1 MNVNKKEPLDDLVR
15 RVDQD
20 RWLTSRFAPG
30 PARKRLVA
38 LYAFNY
44 EVARI
49 GQTSSDPNLGLIR
62 LKFWADAIGAIY
74 GEGAPPEH
82 PAIEPLKEAIRACAL
97 PRAAFDE
104 LIAARGQDLEP
115 APFETWQDFDAY
127 LDATSG
133 GLIGLAAHI
142 CAPQLAMDAS
152 LESFVR
158 AAGRAWGGAGLVRAL
173 GHWRASG
180 RTFFPRRLR
189 ESLAVNEVMLYS
201 SQQLEHSAASALRA
215 VLDHAAG
222 ALRDVHRYSPA
233 VPKDIF
239 PAVGYVTL
247 TQSYIRAASAEPG
260 VVRDL
265 FKTSLM
271 ARQAK
276 LVSAAATGSL

>member
-1 MNVNKKEPLDDLVR
+1 VNKKEPLDDLVR
-15 RVDQD
+15 HVDQD

-30 PARKRLVA
+30 PARKRLTA

-49 GQTSSDPNLGLIR
+49 GETSSDANLGAIR

-74 GEGAPPEH
+74 DGAAPPDH
-82 PAIEPLKEAIRACAL
+82 PVIAPLTDAIRECAL
-97 PRAAFDE
+97 PRAPFDA
-104 LIAARGQDLEP
+104 LIAAREKDLEP
-115 APFETWQDFDAY
+115 APFDTWTAFDDY
-127 LDATSG
+127 LDATSA
-133 GLIGLAAHI
+133 GLIGLAARI
-142 CAPQLAMDAS
+142 CAPGLKIDPS
-152 LESFVR
+152 LENFIR

-173 GHWRASG
+173 NHWRAGG

-189 ESLAVNEVMLYS
+189 ESLGVNEAMLYS
-201 SQQLEHSAASALRA
+201 NQQLDHAAASAARA

-222 ALRDVHRYSPA
+222 ALRDVQRYSPA
-233 VPKDIF
+233 VPKEIF

-247 TQSYIRAASAEPG
+247 TRAYIRAASAEPG
-260 VVRDL
+260 IVRDL
-265 FKTSLM
+265 FKTSLV